1 MGGLYAQRSWGGK
14 LARRRVHAM
23 PAGLSIVLALL
34 AQAASSPP
42 SPPVYGPVAPV
53 ATPPAPPAKAAE
65 RDCEPKGT
73 DPKSLE
79 IIVCAPKPQGY
90 RIDPDLVEARREKK
104 QGDAGRPHNPHESY
118 AVHDCASV
126 GPMGCRGGPG
136 FNILAAAATAAEA
149 INRLSKGQE
158 IASLFVTDPHQSE
171 YQLYKAAKKRREF
184 IDAEKAAKAKS
195 DNAPAVPGPVP

>member
-1 MGGLYAQRSWGGK
+1 
-14 LARRRVHAM
+14 M
-23 PAGLSIVLALL
+23 PAGLSIALALL
-34 AQAASSPP
+34 AQAVSSPP

-53 ATPPAPPAKAAE
+53 TKPPAAPPKTAE
-65 RDCEPKGT
+65 RDCEPSGT

-90 RIDPDLVEARREKK
+90 RIDPNLVEARREKK
-104 QGDAGRPHNPHESY
+104 QGDAGPPKNPHESF
-118 AVHDCASV
+118 AVHDCATV

-136 FNILAAAATAAEA
+136 FNVMAAAATAAEA
-149 INRLSKGQE
+149 INRLFKGQE

-171 YQLYKAAKKRREF
+171 YQLYKTAKLRREF

-195 DNAPAVPGPVP
+195 DNAPLAGAPSTR